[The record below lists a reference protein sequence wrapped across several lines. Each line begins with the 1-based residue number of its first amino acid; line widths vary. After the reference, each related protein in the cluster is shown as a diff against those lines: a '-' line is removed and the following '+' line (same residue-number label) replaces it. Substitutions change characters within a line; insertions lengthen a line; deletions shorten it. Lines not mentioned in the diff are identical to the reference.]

1 MPSLRV
7 AERRAVGASA
17 QVLRFERPLSR
28 AQAQALAAQMAQDPE
43 VAWAVP
49 NTRER
54 RLQAAGSPPSDPFF
68 GSQWWLQPVSGS
80 DGVSIA
86 QRLRGVPGFQTAW
99 TSVTT
104 GSTDT
109 AVAVLDNGIVSHPDL
124 GG

>member
-1 MPSLRV
+1 MRLRMPPWRASARRAEAPGRRAGRARGRGEGAEAGSAGAAGAPSAEREQSRWQRVVTALPSLRV

-54 RLQAAGSPPSDPFF
+54 RLQAAGRPP
-68 GSQWWLQPVSGS
+68 
-80 DGVSIA
+80 
-86 QRLRGVPGFQTAW
+86 
-99 TSVTT
+99 
-104 GSTDT
+104 
-109 AVAVLDNGIVSHPDL
+109 N
-124 GG
+124 